1 MRRRLVATYLTI
13 TLVTLLVLTYPLG
26 RTFASHERDRLL
38 RDIEHD
44 ATVVAGL
51 AEDSLEQGTIPP
63 IDAVLAEYARDP
75 GGRIVVVDKGG
86 QSVADSD
93 FPGVTGVDFT
103 NRPEIVT
110 AISGWRAEGT
120 RRSETLATDLL

>member
-1 MRRRLVATYLTI
+1 
-13 TLVTLLVLTYPLG
+13 TLLVLTYPLG
-26 RTFASHERDRLL
+26 RTFASRERDRLL
-38 RDIEHD
+38 RDIEQD

-51 AEDSLEQGTIPP
+51 AEDALEQGTIPA
-63 IDAVLAEYARDP
+63 IDAVLASYARDP
-75 GGRIVVVDKGG
+75 GGRIVVVDKRG

-120 RRSETLATDLL
+120 RRSETLATDLLYVA